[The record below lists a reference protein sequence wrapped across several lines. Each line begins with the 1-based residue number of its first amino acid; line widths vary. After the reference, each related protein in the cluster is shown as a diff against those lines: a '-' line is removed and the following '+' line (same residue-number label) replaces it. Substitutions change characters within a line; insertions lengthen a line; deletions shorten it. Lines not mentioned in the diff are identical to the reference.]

1 MDKFITLHG
10 NYNPVFK
17 YKRPEEKRLEETK
30 EEIEKLQEQ
39 LQKFKSPFKQLFI
52 EKLEELELRRNL
64 ILAYSKQDF
73 ENIALYN
80 KKLFGDFNPELLAI
94 SKEKVFSA
102 KEDNQKL
109 L

>member
-1 MDKFITLHG
+1 
-10 NYNPVFK
+10 
-17 YKRPEEKRLEETK
+17 
-30 EEIEKLQEQ
+30 
-39 LQKFKSPFKQLFI
+39 
-52 EKLEELELRRNL
+52 L

-80 KKLFGDFNPELLAI
+80 KRLFGEFDEELLKIA
-94 SKEKVFSA
+94 KEKVFSL